1 MTAPRAAHSRRVG
14 SWTPATIAGSTPRAL
29 GILNNPLY
37 VGRIVWNRSQKARD
51 PDSGKRVSRARPPA
65 EWVWTEAPELRIVP
79 QDLWDRVQSRRK
91 QRRFATTGTIGGARP
106 KYLLSGLLFCAECG
120 GRYVI
125 QRHRKGVH
133 HYGCAVHY
141 DRGPAVCANAKLVQ
155 QAIIERKL
163 LDHIFGDLF
172 APPRLAYLS
181 AIVDEALEDGTRTA
195 FATST
200 SCDAALR
207 EAQRELDNIANAI
220 RQGIVTPTTKGL
232 LEEAEGRVAS
242 LKAASREA
250 AQRSAPVVSVQNSI
264 QRYVADLRET
274 LAGDV
279 DEARRLLVKGFD
291 RIVLRRD
298 EDGRLWAEVRG
309 NLGGLL
315 NLEDAELVARVGAGR
330 GI

>member
-1 MTAPRAAHSRRVG
+1 
-14 SWTPATIAGSTPRAL
+14 
-29 GILNNPLY
+29 
-37 VGRIVWNRSQKARD
+37 
-51 PDSGKRVSRARPPA
+51 
-65 EWVWTEAPELRIVP
+65 
-79 QDLWDRVQSRRK
+79 
-91 QRRFATTGTIGGARP
+91 
-106 KYLLSGLLFCAECG
+106 LSGLLFCAECG

-200 SCDAALR
+200 SRDAALR

-315 NLEDAELVARVGAGR
+315 NLEDAELVARVGAGSPFLTQPSTIIDCR
-330 GI
+330 IVA